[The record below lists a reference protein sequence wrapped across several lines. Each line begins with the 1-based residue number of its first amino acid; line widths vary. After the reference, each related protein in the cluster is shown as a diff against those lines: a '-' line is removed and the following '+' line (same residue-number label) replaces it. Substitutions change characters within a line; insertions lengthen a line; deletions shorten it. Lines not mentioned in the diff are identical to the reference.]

1 MLRANAETGNLRIL
15 LPMISSLD
23 EVDEACRLIA
33 QAAAEV
39 RELVGHALPE
49 PRIGVM
55 IEVPS
60 MLFLLPHLASRIDFV
75 SVGTNDLTQYLL
87 AVDRNNPHVASLY
100 DSLHPFMLQALAGI
114 ARECQ
119 RIDLEVSVCGEMA
132 G

>member
-1 MLRANAETGNLRIL
+1 MIQVRAMLRANAETGNLRIL

-60 MLFLLPHLASRIDFV
+60 MLFLGRVFNMLI
-75 SVGTNDLTQYLL
+75 
-87 AVDRNNPHVASLY
+87 AV
-100 DSLHPFMLQALAGI
+100 
-114 ARECQ
+114 
-119 RIDLEVSVCGEMA
+119 
-132 G
+132 